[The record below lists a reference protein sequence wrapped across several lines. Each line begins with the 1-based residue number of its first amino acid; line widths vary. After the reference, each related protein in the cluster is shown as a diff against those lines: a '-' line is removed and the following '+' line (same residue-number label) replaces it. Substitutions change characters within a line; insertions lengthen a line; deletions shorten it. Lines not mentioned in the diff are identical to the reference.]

1 MKAVIP
7 CAIKE
12 ESLFPF
18 IESKP
23 TGLMPVANK
32 PIVKHLI
39 SDLKEVGVDEVYLIT
54 NYKEEKFEEEFEDYD
69 NVSTVTQEK
78 LNGTGGAVEKCDFID
93 EDFLVVN
100 GDVIVSQEDLQAL
113 VDKHE
118 NTGDP
123 VTMLATD
130 EDSPEKFGVLS
141 ITNDRV
147 VELEEKPEDPENTL
161 INTGIYVFTPEI
173 FPTLKEIEGEQKD
186 LTEAVGRLIKQN
198 EARFE
203 LIEDYWVDIGSLKKL
218 WKADEVKREFN
229 ISETNIDENAEIH
242 ERVEITGKAVIESGA
257 EIKAG
262 TVIEGKTVIGENSI
276 LGPNTTVRDST
287 IGPNSQ
293 IRSADIDSTVLFEKN
308 IVDSFTSVENCVIA
322 EESDIKSNTVIR
334 ESFIGPRS
342 FVEMNNSIYGV
353 KFVPDAR
360 TDLGEISK

>member
-1 MKAVIP
+1 
-7 CAIKE
+7 
-12 ESLFPF
+12 L
-18 IESKP
+18 
-23 TGLMPVANK
+23 LPVAGK
-32 PIVKHLI
+32 PIVKQLVK
-39 SDLKEVGVDEVYLIT
+39 DLKQIGVDEIYLVT
-54 NYKEEKFEEEFEDYD
+54 NYREEMFEKEFEDYED
-69 NVSTVTQEK
+69 VNTVTQEE
-78 LNGTGGAVEKCDFID
+78 LNGTGDAVEQCDFIE

-100 GDVIVSQEDLQAL
+100 GDVIVSEKDLQAL
-113 VDKHE
+113 VEKHE
-118 NTGDP
+118 NTDDP
-123 VTMLATD
+123 ATILATD

-173 FPTLKEIEGEQKD
+173 FSVLGEIENEQKD
-186 LTEAVGRLIKQN
+186 LTDAVQKLIDQK

-218 WKADEVKREFN
+218 WKADQVKREFD
-229 ISETNIDENAEIH
+229 IEETQIDENAKVH
-242 ERVEITGKAVIESGA
+242 ESVDITGKAVIESGA

-262 TVIEGKTVIGENSI
+262 TVIEGKTVVGENSI

-287 IGPNSQ
+287 ICPNSQ
-293 IRSADIDSTVLFEKN
+293 VRSADIDSSVLFEKN
-308 IVDSFTSVENCVIA
+308 IVDSFTSIENCVIA

-342 FVEMNNSIYGV
+342 FIEMNNSIYGV

-360 TDLGEISK
+360 TDLSEISK

>member
-7 CAIKE
+7 CALKE
-12 ESLFPF
+12 DSLFPF

-23 TGLMPVANK
+23 TGLIPVAGK
-32 PIVKHLI
+32 PIVRHLI
-39 SDLKEVGVDEVYLIT
+39 SDLEEVGVDEVYLVT
-54 NYKEEKFEEEFEDYD
+54 SYKEEMFEEEFESDTKV
-69 NVSTVTQEK
+69 NIVTQEE
-78 LNGTGGAVEKCDFID
+78 LNGTGGAVEKCGFID

-100 GDVIVSQEDLQAL
+100 GDVIVSSEDLQAL

-118 NTGDP
+118 NTEDP
-123 VTMLATD
+123 ATILATD

-147 VELEEKPEDPENTL
+147 VELEEKPDTPENTL

-173 FPTLKEIEGEQKD
+173 FSTLEEIEDGRKD
-186 LTEAVGRLIKQN
+186 LTDAVQRLISRE

-203 LIEDYWVDIGSLKKL
+203 LVEDYWVDIGSLKKL
-218 WKADEVKREFN
+218 WKADKVKREFLIN
-229 ISETNIDENAEIH
+229 ETEIDEDAEVH
-242 ERVEITGKAVIESGA
+242 ESVEITDKAVVERGA

-262 TVIEGKTVIGENSI
+262 TVIEGKTIIGENSRI
-276 LGPNTTVRDST
+276 GPNTTIKDST
-287 IGPNSQ
+287 IGANSQ
-293 IRSADIDSTVLFEKN
+293 IRAADIESSVLFEQN